1 MHLYFSS
8 YSVYPTLKLP
18 SLHLRR
24 LDKERE
30 NAAALAVLPDLLRE
44 LDASPA
50 RARLTALVEG
60 VLAANIFD
68 WGAQACVDLYQNGTI
83 LEIYRRAP
91 PQGLNWACG
100 ASPIHWAVVRGVAC
114 QSEGGPVMPR
124 ACYIDHDLLM
134 FFYTLHSV
142 LMSVQRVC

>member
-1 MHLYFSS
+1 M
-8 YSVYPTLKLP
+8 
-18 SLHLRR
+18 
-24 LDKERE
+24 
-30 NAAALAVLPDLLRE
+30 LPDLLRE

-91 PQGLNWACG
+91 QPWPGLHAELCRIPVG
-100 ASPIHWAVVRGVAC
+100 CEMGGVQDSR
-114 QSEGGPVMPR
+114 QSIVKR
-124 ACYIDHDLLM
+124 HL
-134 FFYTLHSV
+134 
-142 LMSVQRVC
+142 

>member
-1 MHLYFSS
+1 M
-8 YSVYPTLKLP
+8 
-18 SLHLRR
+18 
-24 LDKERE
+24 
-30 NAAALAVLPDLLRE
+30 LPDLLRE

-91 PQGLNWACG
+91 RSRLPWHAKSAHCCEPARTLPVLPHAPACEMG
-100 ASPIHWAVVRGVAC
+100 C
-114 QSEGGPVMPR
+114 N
-124 ACYIDHDLLM
+124 
-134 FFYTLHSV
+134 
-142 LMSVQRVC
+142 

>member
-1 MHLYFSS
+1 MLGTYTGF
-8 YSVYPTLKLP
+8 PPRTRP
-18 SLHLRR
+18 RR

-83 LEIYRRAP
+83 LEIYRRAQQKRGP
-91 PQGLNWACG
+91 ACMRSS
-100 ASPIHWAVVRGVAC
+100 ALC
-114 QSEGGPVMPR
+114 LDM
-124 ACYIDHDLLM
+124 
-134 FFYTLHSV
+134 
-142 LMSVQRVC
+142 